1 MLSNSHALGEV
12 LYRKLQIY
20 DSNSL
25 NGASDGSLRLNSLFH
40 SSNSGRFETHLM
52 CGAPLG
58 GPIATT
64 CTSSRCSSSD
74 RLIHVYTSAGR
85 LLCTISHYSTAD
97 SAPVLNMGWS
107 SGEHLFVV
115 NVHGKCSHIQCLN
128 LQWLAYTIGL
138 GLQDTLGYS
147 IFAARASVS

>member
-12 LYRKLQIY
+12 LYRKVQIY

-25 NGASDGSLRLNSLFH
+25 SGASDGSLRLNSLFH
-40 SSNSGRFETHLM
+40 PSNSGRFETHIM

-64 CTSSRCSSSD
+64 CTTSSNPSD

-97 SAPVLNMGWS
+97 SASVLNMGWS

-115 NVHGKCSHIQCLN
+115 NVHGKYSPMQCIDL
-128 LQWLAYTIGL
+128 
-138 GLQDTLGYS
+138 
-147 IFAARASVS
+147 